1 MSRPSNL
8 MTGRTV
14 YWTLMIYD
22 DQGVLVDPD
31 ITPTVSVTRNGT
43 PLADL
48 VSVIKRGPRAGT
60 YDCQYNPSTDTEGD
74 FFGLEEI
81 VTVAGQAYVNPWSLE
96 VVAPERGTDNA
107 NTVTPNTV
115 TPNTIAPDNSSISQV
130 LGVVSEL
137 QGNQGQWLTATGF
150 STFDP
155 TTDTVNSVGTVAVC
169 ASNSDMRGT
178 DNANTVAPDNA
189 GIAENATKIDQ
200 TRAAVDVVY
209 GIADDILDD
218 TSNLNANQGQWLT
231 ATGFSTFNPVTTT
244 VITDTASRNASK
256 ADVSGLSTFNAST
269 DQVVASNMR
278 GTDNVNTSDL
288 ALQATLQNVGTN
300 VGDTLIAAL
309 NLQANQNNWLTATET
324 VATNMR
330 GTDDALLASTA
341 PNHFD
346 IMAINASGAITTSN
360 PSTGGTGSDHTA
372 EDVAALI
379 LAVPTSPI
387 GNTSSGSISLVDTTT
402 NLTNSGAASPAP
414 TTAEMYNYFTSG
426 SRQVTFR
433 SDVSGLATESN
444 MLALNSGLVSL
455 IDGLNDFD
463 PSSDV
468 VQNVNSVVTTTNLTN
483 GSDSTLA
490 KQNEI
495 IASIASLNDFNPS
508 SDVVASVTL
517 VNTTTNLTNGGSS
530 GGGGGD
536 ATAANQQ
543 QIISDIAAL
552 NDFNPSTDAVAN
564 VVLVN
569 TTTNLTNQSGGSNGG
584 GGTTIVSANPTPR
597 AF

>member
-1 MSRPSNL
+1 
-8 MTGRTV
+8 
-14 YWTLMIYD
+14 
-22 DQGVLVDPD
+22 
-31 ITPTVSVTRNGT
+31 
-43 PLADL
+43 
-48 VSVIKRGPRAGT
+48 
-60 YDCQYNPSTDTEGD
+60 
-74 FFGLEEI
+74 
-81 VTVAGQAYVNPWSLE
+81 
-96 VVAPERGTDNA
+96 
-107 NTVTPNTV
+107 
-115 TPNTIAPDNSSISQV
+115 
-130 LGVVSEL
+130 
-137 QGNQGQWLTATGF
+137 
-150 STFDP
+150 
-155 TTDTVNSVGTVAVC
+155 
-169 ASNSDMRGT
+169 
-178 DNANTVAPDNA
+178 
-189 GIAENATKIDQ
+189 
-200 TRAAVDVVY
+200 
-209 GIADDILDD
+209 
-218 TSNLNANQGQWLT
+218 
-231 ATGFSTFNPVTTT
+231 
-244 VITDTASRNASK
+244 
-256 ADVSGLSTFNAST
+256 
-269 DQVVASNMR
+269 
-278 GTDNVNTSDL
+278 
-288 ALQATLQNVGTN
+288 
-300 VGDTLIAAL
+300 
-309 NLQANQNNWLTATET
+309 
-324 VATNMR
+324 MR

>member
-1 MSRPSNL
+1 
-8 MTGRTV
+8 
-14 YWTLMIYD
+14 MIYD

-231 ATGFSTFNPVTTT
+231 ATGFSTFNPVTTPVT
-244 VITDTASRNASK
+244 TDTASRNASK